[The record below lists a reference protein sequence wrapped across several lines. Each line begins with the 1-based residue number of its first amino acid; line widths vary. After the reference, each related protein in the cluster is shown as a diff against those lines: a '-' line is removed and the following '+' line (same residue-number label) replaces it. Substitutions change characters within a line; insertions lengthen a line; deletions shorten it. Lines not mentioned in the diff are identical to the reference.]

1 MTAVRRRVLL
11 DECLPHDL
19 RHAITGHDVETARYA
34 GVAELTNGLLI
45 SAIEG
50 RYDALVTMDGNLPY
64 QQNLAGR
71 TLAVIILRANSNRIS
86 DLLPLVPELLRVL
99 ETIAPSTVEF
109 V

>member
-1 MTAVRRRVLL
+1 MTALRQRVLL

-19 RHAITGHDVETARYA
+19 RHAITGHDVQTARYA

-50 RYDALVTMDGNLPY
+50 RFDVLVTMDGNLPY

-71 TLAVIILRANSNRIS
+71 TLAIIVLRAPSNRMN
-86 DLLPLVPELLRVL
+86 DLLPLLPELLL
-99 ETIAPSTVEF
+99 ALGTIAPGAIKIV
-109 V
+109 

>member
-1 MTAVRRRVLL
+1 MTAVRRLALL

-19 RHAITGHDVETARYA
+19 RHAITGHDVETARFA

-50 RYDALVTMDGNLPY
+50 RFDVLVTMDGNLPY
-64 QQNLAGR
+64 QQNLKGR
-71 TLAVIILRANSNRIS
+71 KLAVIVLRAKSNRIS

-99 ETIAPSTVEF
+99 GTIAPGKIEF